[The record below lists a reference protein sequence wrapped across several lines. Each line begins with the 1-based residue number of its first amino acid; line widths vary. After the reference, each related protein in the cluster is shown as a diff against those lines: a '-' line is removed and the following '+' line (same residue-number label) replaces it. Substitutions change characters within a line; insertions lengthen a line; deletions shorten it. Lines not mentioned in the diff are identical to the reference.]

1 MTEPMTWLLLL
12 RLGAAAVSVALAAA
26 ILARDHGLK
35 PNRLIAALLFGNAW
49 WALMEFFLGL
59 QSDPEVATWLLR
71 WMTLGW
77 VPMGVLCMHASVLL
91 SSTDAPRVARS
102 IPFLYGAL
110 AICLP
115 LAIATD
121 WVIAGAEKTSIGWQG
136 IFGPGV
142 VVAYGLLMTPAVAT
156 LVRWRGVMAFPR
168 SGGQLQLSRI
178 VFYGVLGALIEGTLS
193 GIVLPLLGYD
203 GIGIS
208 TTLIALVGVAAAW
221 TLHRFGHALISP
233 EAFAREILD
242 TLEDGVVLIGEGG
255 DLRGANRAFFRMIG
269 ERERTVFGRPISDWI
284 PDFDERLASA
294 EGPAFMQVSTRDGS
308 MVPVVVSSPVEIHGS
323 GRIVGRAYLLR
334 DRREIVSLQR
344 RLVVSARLAAVGDL
358 SKSISHT
365 IEAPI
370 GRTHDELSGLSEEWR
385 RLESWIDGMEPDA
398 ASREALEEGRELVQ
412 ECLEGVDRIS
422 RIILEVGG
430 FPSEGSTNVFE
441 RQPLEQIVTNALR
454 IACVQ
459 APGWLDIETRLDP
472 DVSVRC
478 NRSEMERVVT
488 NLLVNAIQ
496 ALEENPKQGAHLVVG
511 VASQGDRA
519 LLHIEDDGCGIE
531 PEVLDRIFDPFFTTK
546 PVGKGTGLGLV
557 ISYHIV
563 KAHGG
568 EIRVSSVAGR
578 GTSVTVELPR
588 ADPLASARA

>member
-1 MTEPMTWLLLL
+1 MKQPITWLLLR
-12 RLGAAAVSVALAAA
+12 RLAAAVVSVGLAAA

-35 PNRLIAALLFGNAW
+35 ANRLIAAFLLCNAW
-49 WALMEFFLGL
+49 WAITEFFLGQ
-59 QSDPEVATWLLR
+59 QSDPEIAGWLLR

-77 VPMGVLCMHASVLL
+77 VPMGILCMHASVLL
-91 SSTDAPRVARS
+91 SSTDDHPVARS

-110 AICLP
+110 ALFLP
-115 LAIATD
+115 FAMATD
-121 WVIAGAEKTSIGWQG
+121 WVIAGALKTTIGWQA
-136 IFGPGV
+136 IFDSGM
-142 VVAYGLLMTPAVAT
+142 VVAYGLMVTPVVAT
-156 LVRWRGVMAFPR
+156 LVCWRGVMAFPE

-178 VFYGVLGALIEGTLS
+178 VFYGISGALIEGTLS
-193 GIVLPLLGYD
+193 GIVLPALGYD
-203 GIGIS
+203 VIGIV

-284 PDFDERLASA
+284 PEFDERLALA
-294 EGPAFMQVSTRDGS
+294 DGPAFMQIETREGV
-308 MVPVVVSSPVEIHGS
+308 MVPVVVSPPVEIHGS
-323 GRIVGRAYLLR
+323 GRVVGHAHLLR

-370 GRTHDELSGLSEEWR
+370 GQTRGELGELSKEWWNLE
-385 RLESWIDGMEPDA
+385 RLLDRAEPDA
-398 ASREALEEGRELVQ
+398 ACREAIDEGSELIQ
-412 ECLEGVDRIS
+412 ECVEGVDRIS
-422 RIILEVGG
+422 SIIREVGG
-430 FPSEGSTNVFE
+430 FPSEGVGRSFE
-441 RQPLEQIVTNALR
+441 RRSFEEIVTNALR
-454 IACVQ
+454 IACIQ
-459 APGWLDIETRLDP
+459 APDWLDIETRLDS
-472 DVSVRC
+472 DVFVLC
-478 NRSEMERVVT
+478 NATEMERVVI

-496 ALEENPKQGAHLVVG
+496 ALEENSGRGAHLVVG

-519 LLHIEDDGCGIE
+519 LLHIEDDGCGVE

-588 ADPLASARA
+588 ADVVASAPA

>member
-35 PNRLIAALLFGNAW
+35 PNRLIAALLFCNAW

-294 EGPAFMQVSTRDGS
+294 EGPAFMQVSTRGPSCFAIGGRSFRSNVAWSFPRDLPRWAISRSRSPIRSRRRSAGPMTSSADFRRNGGASNPGS
-308 MVPVVVSSPVEIHGS
+308 MGWSPM
-323 GRIVGRAYLLR
+323 RRVGRRSRRGGNSSRNASRGSTGSPGSSWRSGDSLRR
-334 DRREIVSLQR
+334 DRRTFSSDSL
-344 RLVVSARLAAVGDL
+344 S
-358 SKSISHT
+358 
-365 IEAPI
+365 
-370 GRTHDELSGLSEEWR
+370 
-385 RLESWIDGMEPDA
+385 
-398 ASREALEEGRELVQ
+398 SR
-412 ECLEGVDRIS
+412 S
-422 RIILEVGG
+422 
-430 FPSEGSTNVFE
+430 
-441 RQPLEQIVTNALR
+441 
-454 IACVQ
+454 
-459 APGWLDIETRLDP
+459 
-472 DVSVRC
+472 
-478 NRSEMERVVT
+478 
-488 NLLVNAIQ
+488 
-496 ALEENPKQGAHLVVG
+496 
-511 VASQGDRA
+511 
-519 LLHIEDDGCGIE
+519 
-531 PEVLDRIFDPFFTTK
+531 
-546 PVGKGTGLGLV
+546 
-557 ISYHIV
+557 
-563 KAHGG
+563 
-568 EIRVSSVAGR
+568 
-578 GTSVTVELPR
+578 
-588 ADPLASARA
+588 